1 MQFNIRDLLFVT
13 SVVVLVV
20 VACIRYR
27 AADRIDSQVTKARFE
42 VKSLQD
48 SIVRSKQY
56 LPNYEPRMDYVGQI
70 QQAHGA
76 AAADFDNVRKR
87 YSKIE
92 PKPGKVVAR
101 EIPEYG
107 DLNPKHLRLH
117 IPQEYPVY
125 LRSAI
130 KAKQD
135 SSSDDSS
142 KIEKALDQVA
152 WQTET
157 PFSDPSP
164 HEIRLDPGWVDLWFY
179 SGHKQPVAELR
190 IGETHI
196 LRTTF
201 LGESSYPFPS
211 GLYCEKPIEIDLTES
226 TRKIRMIDFG
236 DFEVWIWLSSQSE
249 VTGFTP
255 FPKMQK
261 STEGKDLE

>member
-135 SSSDDSS
+135 SPSDDSS
-142 KIEKALDQVA
+142 SRLTLFLHGVLFATAAASTWRARLQRHRQQFDPAREKVV
-152 WQTET
+152 
-157 PFSDPSP
+157 
-164 HEIRLDPGWVDLWFY
+164 RLSGVGGLLMRIYFDL
-179 SGHKQPVAELR
+179 KQQFFCQHQL
-190 IGETHI
+190 
-196 LRTTF
+196 
-201 LGESSYPFPS
+201 
-211 GLYCEKPIEIDLTES
+211 
-226 TRKIRMIDFG
+226 
-236 DFEVWIWLSSQSE
+236 
-249 VTGFTP
+249 
-255 FPKMQK
+255 
-261 STEGKDLE
+261 